1 MRILLILNTGLQVI
15 HVLAFSGQKN
25 LIELMLNEKLTGLRE
40 KGGLDHFRFS
50 LSTLHKLFSL

>member
-25 LIELMLNEKLTGLRE
+25 LIGLMLKEKLTDLGK
-40 KGGLDHFRFS
+40 KGA
-50 LSTLHKLFSL
+50 